1 MNEKYLYK
9 LKYNAEFR
17 KLSFPI
23 TAENYVALEQDI
35 LRNGYNK
42 QLYAW
47 NLTLLADYEQY
58 EICQK
63 HNISF
68 SLSHIFAKSR
78 EEVTAWICRKELE
91 RNDLPDVMNK
101 YLIGKLSLMERI
113 LFAHEI
119 ALSRASKKAYKTLI
133 EDKMPRYDDNATKTR
148 ERLGVKH
155 HISYITVRKYEI
167 LAQAIDIIYD
177 SSAEFAVNILSDNV
191 KISQECIIEISKMS
205 SKEVKAMSEAIIDE
219 KTTKK
224 CFSQSRKLISRAS
237 NNILIN
243 TTGSIKDM
251 PQYDP
256 DSEVASLSLTIPSWI
271 SSINRISKVSE
282 FSNISEAAKKRLINE
297 LESLRNTVDDMI
309 TALKEA

>member
-1 MNEKYLYK
+1 MNEIYLYK
-9 LKYNAEFR
+9 LKYDAEFR

-23 TAENYVALEQDI
+23 TAENYATLEQDI

-63 HNISF
+63 YDIPF
-68 SLSHIFAKSR
+68 SLSYIFAKSR

-91 RNDLPDVMNK
+91 RNDLPDVMSK

-119 ALSRASKKAYKTLI
+119 ALSRASKKTYKTLI
-133 EDKMPRYDDNATKTR
+133 EDKMPRYNDNATRTR
-148 ERLGVKH
+148 ERIGVNH

-177 SSAEFAVNILSDNV
+177 TSAEFAMNILSDNV

-219 KTTKK
+219 EITKK
-224 CFSQSRKLISRAS
+224 CFSQSRKLISQAS
-237 NNILIN
+237 NTILKN
-243 TTGSIKDM
+243 TAGSIKDM
-251 PQYDP
+251 PKYDP
-256 DSEVASLSLTIPSWI
+256 DAEVASLSFTIPSWI
-271 SSINRISKVSE
+271 SSIIRVSKVSD
-282 FSNISEAAKKRLINE
+282 FSNISASAKTRLMKE
-297 LESLRNTVDDMI
+297 LESLENTANDMI
-309 TALKEA
+309 TAIKEA